1 MAEAE
6 VVETRPC
13 ANHPQVQTV
22 VSCGRCDKPLCPR
35 CMIYT
40 PVGVRCRD
48 CAQLRRLPQ
57 YTLTPRVYARV
68 LPTAAAFALI
78 CGFLLSLVPRLG
90 LLASIV
96 IGALIGILVSDVLGR
111 VSGYK
116 QGRTMQAIAGATVV
130 VSILSSNVFLVV
142 RVLGVDH
149 LREAISSGLAPQAV
163 ASSILGI
170 LAGMYLAVRRLG

>member
-6 VVETRPC
+6 VVKTRPC
-13 ANHPQVQTV
+13 ANHPQVETV

-68 LPTAAAFALI
+68 LPTAAALALI
-78 CGFLLSLVPRLG
+78 CGFLLSLVPRLS
-90 LLASIV
+90 LLAGV
-96 IGALIGILVSDVLGR
+96 VVGVVVGEVLRR

-116 QGRTMQAIAGATVV
+116 QGRVLQVIAGATVV
-130 VSILSSNVFLVV
+130 VGILSSNVFLVV
-142 RVLGVDH
+142 RTFGLDH
-149 LREAISSGLAPQAV
+149 LGDALTIGLAQVPAL
-163 ASSILGI
+163 SILGMLVGI
-170 LAGMYLAVRRLG
+170 YLAVRRLG

>member
-6 VVETRPC
+6 EVETRPC

-68 LPTAAAFALI
+68 LPTAAALALI
-78 CGFLLSLVPRLG
+78 GGFLLSLVPRLG

-96 IGALIGILVSDVLGR
+96 IGFLIGFLVSDVLDR

-116 QGRTMQAIAGATVV
+116 QGRTMQVIAGATVV
-130 VSILSSNVFLVV
+130 VGILSSNVFAVV
-142 RVLGVDH
+142 RTVGMDH
-149 LREAISSGLAPQAV
+149 LGDAITIGLAPPVV

-170 LAGMYLAVRRLG
+170 LVGIYVAARRLG

>member
-1 MAEAE
+1 MAETE

-13 ANHPQVQTV
+13 ANHPQVETV
-22 VSCGRCDKPLCPR
+22 VSCGRCDKPLCP
-35 CMIYT
+35 
-40 PVGVRCRD
+40 RCRD

-68 LPTAAAFALI
+68 LPTAAALALS

-96 IGALIGILVSDVLGR
+96 IGVLIGLLVSDVLGR

-116 QGRTMQAIAGATVV
+116 QGRTMQVIAGATVV
-130 VSILSSNVFLVV
+130 VGILSSNVILVV
-142 RVLGVDH
+142 RTFGLDH
-149 LREAISSGLAPQAV
+149 LGDALTIGLAQVP

-170 LAGMYLAVRRLG
+170 LVGIFL

>member
-6 VVETRPC
+6 VVEARPC

-22 VSCGRCDKPLCPR
+22 VSCGRCDKPLSPR

-40 PVGVRCRD
+40 PVDVRCRD
-48 CAQLRRLPQ
+48 CAQRRRPPQ

-68 LPTAAAFALI
+68 LPTAAAFAHI

-90 LLASIV
+90 LLASIMIV
-96 IGALIGILVSDVLGR
+96 FLIGFLVAGALGR

-116 QGRTMQAIAGATVV
+116 QGRVMQVIAGATVV
-130 VSILSSNVFLVV
+130 VGILSSNAFLVV
-142 RVLGVDH
+142 RAVGVDH
-149 LREAISSGLAPQAV
+149 LGDA
-163 ASSILGI
+163 
-170 LAGMYLAVRRLG
+170 